1 MIGSIKTYEENVA
14 VYHTSIYRRYF
25 MLFKSENS
33 KLAEKAILGVC
44 FLEKG
49 GGCCPFDCKSSF
61 GAFSTIHLGAY
72 SNVGIPNICMW
83 LRGSR

>member
-49 GGCCPFDCKSSF
+49 GGGVAPSI
-61 GAFSTIHLGAY
+61 ANHHLVLLAQFIW
-72 SNVGIPNICMW
+72 VHIVM
-83 LRGSR
+83 

>member
-49 GGCCPFDCKSSF
+49 GGVLP
-61 GAFSTIHLGAY
+61 
-72 SNVGIPNICMW
+72 
-83 LRGSR
+83 LRLQIIIWCF